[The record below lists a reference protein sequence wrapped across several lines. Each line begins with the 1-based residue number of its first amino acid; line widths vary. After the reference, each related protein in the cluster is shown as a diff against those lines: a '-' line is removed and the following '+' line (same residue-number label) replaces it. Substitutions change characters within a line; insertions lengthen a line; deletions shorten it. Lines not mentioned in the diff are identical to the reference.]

1 MDLDTADGVAVDKAW
16 SEEAREAALEA
27 RRAQAQGKPEPT
39 GTRTGAATATSS
51 GLPAGVQEY
60 TPSDKVMR
68 AQAAY
73 VSANSEEQKMA
84 DEQERIVSTA
94 LGMPRTPDNKE
105 FDLLSGHVGIEL
117 KTMVKQ
123 KNDKV
128 TMSKS
133 ALARKTESIASRGSE
148 FRAYTVVADKRGGAT
163 RYYVREGVGSF
174 RLGTMTQVSL
184 QELRNIVRRPSSYL

>member
-73 VSANSEEQKMA
+73 VSANFEEQKLA

-94 LGMPRTPDNKE
+94 L
-105 FDLLSGHVGIEL
+105 
-117 KTMVKQ
+117 VKQ